1 MALALRSLSDFKRFL
16 SEPGATIKVVRNTFI
31 DRQPASFAD
40 AYRAKGMY
48 EPRTIRAVS
57 KKAAIFSIQ
66 GHPTTIWLYWD
77 KGTRKWRFND
87 DTVTIPLDTGLGPP
101 DEIVYR
107 CSYAPGMEPAAY
119 TATRRAKPRAPNSRT
134 SKPPNTPKSPN
145 ILKHPGTLNPA
156 GPKPPRGIKSAPGKA
171 SGAATA
177 SGAGPLP
184 APMMP
189 SRGQGRLL

>member
-1 MALALRSLSDFKRFL
+1 MALTLRSLSDFKRFL
-16 SEPGATIKVVRNTFI
+16 SKPGATIQVVRNTFI

-77 KGTRKWRFND
+77 KGTRRWRFND

-107 CSYAPGMEPAAY
+107 CSYAPGMEP
-119 TATRRAKPRAPNSRT
+119 TAHPAVRRAKARAP
-134 SKPPNTPKSPN
+134 KPPDTLKAASPKTPRDIK
-145 ILKHPGTLNPA
+145 PGLGGKATGPANPA
-156 GPKPPRGIKSAPGKA
+156 GSSPLAAPVM
-171 SGAATA
+171 
-177 SGAGPLP
+177 PL
-184 APMMP
+184 
-189 SRGQGRLL
+189 RGQGRLL

>member
-16 SEPGATIKVVRNTFI
+16 SEPGATIQVVRNTFI

-107 CSYAPGMEPAAY
+107 CSYAPGMDPAAHSSI
-119 TATRRAKPRAPNSRT
+119 RQAKPRTPKPPDALKPAS
-134 SKPPNTPKSPN
+134 SKPPPG
-145 ILKHPGTLNPA
+145 LKAGRGGTVPVSS
-156 GPKPPRGIKSAPGKA
+156 KSAA
-171 SGAATA
+171 SSSLAA
-177 SGAGPLP
+177 PVMP
-184 APMMP
+184 A
-189 SRGQGRLL
+189 RGQGRPL

>member
-16 SEPGATIKVVRNTFI
+16 SEPGATIQVVRNTFI

-77 KGTRKWRFND
+77 KGTRKWRLND

-107 CSYAPGMEPAAY
+107 CSYAPGMDS
-119 TATRRAKPRAPNSRT
+119 TAHSSVRRAKPRT
-134 SKPPNTPKSPN
+134 
-145 ILKHPGTLNPA
+145 
-156 GPKPPRGIKSAPGKA
+156 PKPPDALKPASAKSPPGRKSGRGAVPNPSQPNASSSLGAPV
-171 SGAATA
+171 
-177 SGAGPLP
+177 
-184 APMMP
+184 MP
-189 SRGQGRLL
+189 TRGQGRLL